1 MLKEEQVNIR
11 QNTKIARICAESEE
25 LKQLRNKLQLGMV
38 NKERSNQIQEKIYMN
53 ENEALEDANLD
64 EMMLQDKE

>member
-1 MLKEEQVNIR
+1 
-11 QNTKIARICAESEE
+11 
-25 LKQLRNKLQLGMV
+25 LGMV